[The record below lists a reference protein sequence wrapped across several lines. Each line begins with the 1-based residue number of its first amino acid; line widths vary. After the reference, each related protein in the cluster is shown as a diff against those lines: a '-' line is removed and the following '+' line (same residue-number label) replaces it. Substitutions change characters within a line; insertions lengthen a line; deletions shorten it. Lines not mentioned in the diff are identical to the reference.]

1 MGTKIATLRTAF
13 IKYLVMLIGGLALS
27 VITPFLI
34 FTIFASF
41 GIVNYANQSEK
52 FVKTIAPVLAS
63 TPDLADVTEN
73 MPSGCDYL
81 LLDKSYTILE
91 TSLKN
96 DDVKSALRYAT
107 DGVNTANNGKQFLL
121 ITRDKE
127 LIVLQYYIGSRF
139 INPWLNKYFPSPEMI
154 LYSLIVL
161 NCVFV
166 CILLTIRFSRRLQ
179 KQLVPIMNATE
190 EISSQNLDFEIGHS
204 NIKEFEDVLLS
215 FSKMRDDL
223 KMSLEKQWHA
233 EQLQREQI
241 AALAHDL
248 KTPLTVIQGNIDLI
262 NETELDDEQCLY
274 ADYITESSSQIS
286 IYIKTL
292 IDISRT
298 VAGYQLH
305 LEEIDISGYM
315 GQIEAQANSLCLAK
329 GICLHMEKEV
339 DLGIFKTDKLLLER
353 AIMNVISNAVDYSPP
368 LGTIYVT
375 TQKVDHFLHISIT
388 DEGTGF
394 TSEAIHHAQEQ
405 FFMGDKSRTSNMHF
419 GMGLY
424 ITSSII
430 KQHGGQ
436 LVLSNSKKTGGAQV
450 IIKIP
455 Y

>member
-13 IKYLVMLIGGLALS
+13 IKYLVMLIGGLTLS
-27 VITPFLI
+27 VITPFLV
-34 FTIFASF
+34 FTIFASL
-41 GIVNYANQSEK
+41 GIVNYANQSEE

-73 MPSGCDYL
+73 MPPGCDYL

-127 LIVLQYYIGSRF
+127 LIVLQYYIGSQF
-139 INPWLNKYFPSPEMI
+139 TNEWFNEHFPSPE
-154 LYSLIVL
+154 
-161 NCVFV
+161 
-166 CILLTIRFSRRLQ
+166 ILLYILIGANCIAVCVILTTKFSKNLRV
-179 KQLVPIMNATE
+179 QLAPLLEATE
-190 EISSQNLDFEIGHS
+190 QVAQKNLDFEVGHS
-204 NIKEFEDVLLS
+204 KIREFEDALCS
-215 FSKMRDDL
+215 FANMKDNL

-241 AALAHDL
+241 SALAHDL

-262 NETELDDEQCLY
+262 NETELDDEQRLY

-305 LEEIDISGYM
+305 LEEIDISDYM
-315 GQIEAQANSLCLAK
+315 GQIEAQANSLCLTK
-329 GICLHMEKEV
+329 GICLHMEKEI

-353 AIMNVISNAVDYSPP
+353 AIMNVISNALDYSPP

-424 ITSSII
+424 ITNSII
-430 KQHGGQ
+430 KQHNGQ
-436 LVLSNSKKTGGAQV
+436 LILSNSKKTGGAQV